1 MPADPLVDP
10 VAAAGAEARAKAI
23 GDSQANERVE
33 SLARGQVAPVADAIA
48 PISPTA
54 DTTASPT
61 LDVLGQST
69 SERWIQVGSSILP
82 DSAEAVR
89 EALAPIVASG
99 QPKLVLLFCSP
110 SHDLA
115 LAAALVADQ
124 IGAAGLIGCSTA
136 GELAPD
142 RSSGGGITIWALGG
156 DGFRVSTGL
165 GQGGAG
171 GLRQAAS
178 DAAHCLDG
186 LERRA
191 HTVLVL
197 LADGLCGDQME
208 VVRGAY
214 DVAGVDVPLVGGC
227 AGDDM
232 AMQATQQIFGRR
244 VLSNAVVA
252 AAISSD
258 APLGIGV
265 SHCWEPLGE
274 PMLVTS
280 SDGTSVSTL
289 EDRPALDVY
298 LDAFDAPEDVRSDP
312 QLFATWATTRPLGL
326 RRRDRIEIRYVSGG
340 DFEARKLLTI
350 AEVPQGGL
358 AFLMQGDSHSVLEA
372 THMACKMACDA
383 LQGAP
388 LRGML
393 LFDCVARRSVLQD
406 ERISEEIRLIN
417 AVRGDLPVGGFYT
430 YGEIART
437 KGAGGFHNQT
447 LVALA
452 LA

>member
-1 MPADPLVDP
+1 MPVDPIADPKADP
-10 VAAAGAEARAKAI
+10 RADPKA
-23 GDSQANERVE
+23 
-33 SLARGQVAPVADAIA
+33 
-48 PISPTA
+48 
-54 DTTASPT
+54 
-61 LDVLGQST
+61 
-69 SERWIQVGSSILP
+69 ERWIQVGSSIAP
-82 DSAEAVR
+82 DTTEAIA
-89 EALAPIVASG
+89 EALAPICAAG
-99 QPKLVLLFCSP
+99 EPKLVLLFCSP
-110 SHDLA
+110 IHDLA

-124 IGAAGLIGCSTA
+124 IGESGLIGCSTA

-142 RSSGGGITIWALGG
+142 RSSGGGLAIWALGG
-156 DGFRVSTGL
+156 PGFSVATGL
-165 GQGGAG
+165 GQGSAA

-186 LERRA
+186 LQRRA
-191 HTVLVL
+191 HTVLVV

-232 AMQATQQIFGRR
+232 AMQATQQIFGRQ
-244 VLSNAVVA
+244 VLHNAVVA

-280 SDGTSVSTL
+280 STGNAVSTL
-289 EDRPALDVY
+289 EDQPALDVY
-298 LDAFDAPEDVRSDP
+298 LDAFDAPEDVRRDP
-312 QLFATWATTRPLGL
+312 DLFANWATTRPLGI

-340 DFEARKLLTI
+340 DFKTRRLLTI

-372 THMACKMACDA
+372 THTACQMACEGLA
-383 LQGAP
+383 GAP

-406 ERISEEIRLIN
+406 ARIHEEIQRIN
-417 AVRGDLPVGGFYT
+417 SVRGDLPVGGFYT

>member
-1 MPADPLVDP
+1 MPADSFV
-10 VAAAGAEARAKAI
+10 
-23 GDSQANERVE
+23 DSQLEPQLQNSDNPAD
-33 SLARGQVAPVADAIA
+33 RG
-48 PISPTA
+48 
-54 DTTASPT
+54 
-61 LDVLGQST
+61 
-69 SERWIQVGSSILP
+69 SERWIEVGSSIAAT
-82 DSAEAVR
+82 SEQAVE
-89 EALAPIVASG
+89 EALAPILAAGTPS
-99 QPKLVLLFCSP
+99 LVLVFCSP
-110 SHDLA
+110 VHDLSRVA
-115 LAAALVADQ
+115 GLVADR
-124 IGAAGLIGCSTA
+124 IGAAALIGCSTA

-142 RSSGGGITIWALGG
+142 RSCGGGISIWALGG
-156 DGFRVSTGL
+156 SGFNVSTGL
-165 GQGGAG
+165 GQGSAS

-178 DAAHCLDG
+178 DAAHCLVG
-186 LERRA
+186 LERKA
-191 HTVLVL
+191 HTVLVV

-232 AMQATQQIFGRR
+232 AMQSTQQIFGRQ
-244 VLSNAVVA
+244 VLGNAVVA

-280 SDGTSVSTL
+280 SDGTSVATL
-289 EDRPALDVY
+289 DDQPALDVY
-298 LDAFDAPEDVRSDP
+298 LDAFDAPEEVRHDP
-312 QLFATWATTRPLGL
+312 DLFASWATTRPLGI

-340 DFEARKLLTI
+340 DFAGRRLLTI

-372 THMACKMACDA
+372 THMACQMACDG
-383 LQGAP
+383 LHGAP

-406 ERISEEIRLIN
+406 ERIQEEIQRIN

>member
-1 MPADPLVDP
+1 MPADPIVDP
-10 VAAAGAEARAKAI
+10 TLVPLVGSDADRNADAKA
-23 GDSQANERVE
+23 D
-33 SLARGQVAPVADAIA
+33 
-48 PISPTA
+48 
-54 DTTASPT
+54 
-61 LDVLGQST
+61 
-69 SERWIQVGSSILP
+69 RWIQVGSSIAA
-82 DSAEAVR
+82 DSETAVH
-89 EALAPIVASG
+89 EALEPILATG
-99 QPKLVLLFCSP
+99 PPKLVLLFCSP
-110 SHDLA
+110 VHDLVR
-115 LAAALVADQ
+115 AAGLVADH
-124 IGAAGLIGCSTA
+124 IGAAGLIGCTTA

-142 RSSGGGITIWALGG
+142 RSSGGGIAIWALGG
-156 DGFRVSTGL
+156 DGFSVSTGL
-165 GQGGAG
+165 GQGRAG
-171 GLRQAAS
+171 SLRQAAS
-178 DAAHCLDG
+178 DAAHCLDR

-232 AMQATQQIFGRR
+232 AMQSTRQIFGRR
-244 VLSNAVVA
+244 VLGNAVVA

-274 PMLVTS
+274 PMLVTN

-298 LDAFDAPEDVRSDP
+298 LDAFAAPEAVRRDP
-312 QLFATWATTRPLGL
+312 EQFARWATTRPLGI
-326 RRRDRIEIRYVSGG
+326 RRRDRIEIRYVSGA
-340 DFEARKLLTI
+340 DFHSRKLLTI

-358 AFLMQGDSHSVLEA
+358 AFLMQGDAHSVLEA
-372 THMACKMACDA
+372 THMACQMAYEG
-383 LQGAP
+383 LHGAP

-406 ERISEEIRLIN
+406 ERIQEEINRIN

>member
-1 MPADPLVDP
+1 MPADPLIAPLAPATTGALAHQSVDP
-10 VAAAGAEARAKAI
+10 VAGVTATPEL
-23 GDSQANERVE
+23 DSLEE
-33 SLARGQVAPVADAIA
+33 SD
-48 PISPTA
+48 
-54 DTTASPT
+54 
-61 LDVLGQST
+61 
-69 SERWIQVGSSILP
+69 SERWIQVGGSILL
-82 DSAEAVR
+82 DSEQAVG
-89 EALAPIVASG
+89 EALAPILASG

-110 SHDLA
+110 SHDLS

-142 RSSGGGITIWALGG
+142 RSSGGGIAIWALGG
-156 DGFRVSTGL
+156 AGFSVSTGL
-165 GQGGAG
+165 GQGSAS

-186 LERRA
+186 LQRRA

-244 VLSNAVVA
+244 VHTNAVVA

-298 LDAFDAPEDVRSDP
+298 LDAFDAPDEVRSDP
-312 QLFATWATTRPLGL
+312 ELFASWATTRPLGI
-326 RRRDRIEIRYVSGG
+326 RRRDRIEIRYVSGA
-340 DFEARKLLTI
+340 DFQSRKLLTI

-358 AFLMQGDSHSVLEA
+358 AFLMQGDEHSVLEA
-372 THMACKMACDA
+372 THMACQMACEG

-388 LRGML
+388 LKGML
-393 LFDCVARRSVLQD
+393 LFDCVARRSVLRD
-406 ERISEEIRLIN
+406 ERISEEIKRIN

>member
-1 MPADPLVDP
+1 MTVDP
-10 VAAAGAEARAKAI
+10 KA
-23 GDSQANERVE
+23 
-33 SLARGQVAPVADAIA
+33 
-48 PISPTA
+48 
-54 DTTASPT
+54 
-61 LDVLGQST
+61 
-69 SERWIQVGSSILP
+69 ERWVEVGSSIAADL
-82 DSAEAVR
+82 AAAVP
-89 EALAPIVASG
+89 EALAPILAAG

-110 SHDLA
+110 IHDLTR
-115 LAAALVADQ
+115 AAGLVADQ
-124 IGAAGLIGCSTA
+124 IGEAALIGCSTA

-142 RSSGGGITIWALGG
+142 RSTCGGIALWALGG
-156 DGFRVSTGL
+156 EGFSVTT
-165 GQGGAG
+165 GQGQGIAG
-171 GLRQAAS
+171 SLRQAAS
-178 DAAHCLDG
+178 DAAHCLDR

-232 AMQATQQIFGRR
+232 AMQSTQQIFGRQ

-252 AAISSD
+252 AAISSE

-280 SDGTSVSTL
+280 SNGTSVETL

-298 LDAFDAPEDVRSDP
+298 LDAFDAPDEVRRN
-312 QLFATWATTRPLGL
+312 QEAFASWATTRPLGI
-326 RRRDRIEIRYVSGG
+326 RRRDRIEIRYVSGC
-340 DFEARKLLTI
+340 DFQSRKLLTI
-350 AEVPQGGL
+350 AEVPQGAL
-358 AFLMQGDSHSVLEA
+358 AFLMLGDAHSVLEA
-372 THMACKMACDA
+372 TQMACQMACEG

-406 ERISEEIRLIN
+406 ERIQEELQRIN